1 MGCLEKALWFIVNH
15 RIPINPRTNDIPII
29 DTPHVNDV
37 PHHRQPARQRKRQLH
52 SVWAHAV
59 TKTPCPAGAHSH
71 TGKVTQVRAQT
82 EPLTR
87 Q

>member
-1 MGCLEKALWFIVNH
+1 MRH
-15 RIPINPRTNDIPII
+15 II
-29 DTPHVNDV
+29 DNLRANDV
-37 PHHRQPARQRKRQLH
+37 PHCRKPTRQRKRQLH

-59 TKTPCPAGAHSH
+59 TKTHCPAEPHRN

-87 Q
+87 K